1 VRRYAFSLLNHERN
15 NELKRRDTA
24 MKKLMLGAA
33 TAAVLLTAAAPA
45 MAQVGVRVG
54 PVGVGI
60 GAPYYNYYGG
70 CGYNY
75 PCGGGGPYYDYYGG
89 PSVVIGGGGWHGHPH
104 FHGHWHR

>member
-1 VRRYAFSLLNHERN
+1 
-15 NELKRRDTA
+15 

-89 PSVVIGGGGWHGHPH
+89 PSVVIGGGGGGWHGGG
-104 FHGHWHR
+104 HGHWHGHR

>member
-1 VRRYAFSLLNHERN
+1 
-15 NELKRRDTA
+15 

-60 GAPYYNYYGG
+60 GAPYYN
-70 CGYNY
+70 N
-75 PCGGGGPYYDYYGG
+75 YYGG
-89 PSVVIGGGGWHGHPH
+89 PSVVIGGGGWQGHPH
-104 FHGHWHR
+104 YHGHWHR

>member
-1 VRRYAFSLLNHERN
+1 
-15 NELKRRDTA
+15 

-89 PSVVIGGGGWHGHPH
+89 PSVVIGGGWHGHPH

>member
-1 VRRYAFSLLNHERN
+1 
-15 NELKRRDTA
+15 

-45 MAQVGVRVG
+45 MAQVGVGVG

-70 CGYNY
+70 CADNY
-75 PCGGGGPYYDYYGG
+75 PCGGGGHTTTITAARA
-89 PSVVIGGGGWHGHPH
+89 S
-104 FHGHWHR
+104 

>member
-1 VRRYAFSLLNHERN
+1 
-15 NELKRRDTA
+15 

-70 CGYNY
+70 
-75 PCGGGGPYYDYYGG
+75 
-89 PSVVIGGGGWHGHPH
+89 PSVVIGGGWNGHPH
-104 FHGHWHR
+104 YHGHWHR

>member
-1 VRRYAFSLLNHERN
+1 
-15 NELKRRDTA
+15 

-33 TAAVLLTAAAPA
+33 TAGVLLTAAAPA

-60 GAPYYNYYGG
+60 GAPYYNNYYGG

-89 PSVVIGGGGWHGHPH
+89 PSVVIGGGGWNGHPH
-104 FHGHWHR
+104 YHGHWHR